1 MLKAASMRKE
11 SRGVHVREDYMYTD
25 NENYLRNL
33 VVTDADLNTEWAAP
47 VHTEIH
53 PEPVKKD
60 YIAYVE
66 DVIEKLS

>member
-1 MLKAASMRKE
+1 MRKE

-33 VVTDADLNTEWAAP
+33 VVTDASLNTEWAAP

-53 PEPVKKD
+53 PELVKKD